1 VFFQRI
7 LVLVALFAA
16 AAGCTP
22 ENNPPQTAAAG
33 AGPGAAIVRS
43 PPLPPAV
50 EKQVGAVL
58 PSPALQ
64 ELIDRVGQRVVRQ
77 AVIPGNYNFYVLD
90 DPEPNAHA
98 LGSNYIFVTR
108 GLLALLDDE
117 AELAAAIG
125 HEIGHITLHHGAQ
138 RARERQAVLDA
149 AVKAAKTSGS
159 VVVGRS
165 VARDGLMALRRYSR
179 EQELEADHA
188 GLEYIVKAGYR
199 GDAMSTLIEKLRREA
214 QLQDRV
220 LGPAAASSGPPNA
233 MSTHPEPDDRL
244 AALQTEALTHR
255 PGDTDRA
262 DLLAL
267 IDGLS
272 VDDRPEEGYVRGL
285 SFVHPIMKLTFRAPS
300 GFVLFNDHDGVLGV
314 GRDRSV
320 LYFSCTTERIA
331 GRLDDW
337 MRNKLD
343 PTPTDIQTT
352 TIGGQEAAIG
362 AKPRG
367 ADTGLSQIRHVIVR
381 NGPGICFF
389 NLFADGPDR
398 DRRIE
403 EMVAAARTYRFL
415 SEAEAAALQPLRL
428 RVIQRG
434 TETAAGLARRMPYLD
449 FKLERLL
456 VLNGV
461 DDAAD
466 LAKRTDVKIVE
477 P

>member
-1 VFFQRI
+1 
-7 LVLVALFAA
+7 
-16 AAGCTP
+16 
-22 ENNPPQTAAAG
+22 
-33 AGPGAAIVRS
+33 
-43 PPLPPAV
+43 
-50 EKQVGAVL
+50 
-58 PSPALQ
+58 
-64 ELIDRVGQRVVRQ
+64 
-77 AVIPGNYNFYVLD
+77 
-90 DPEPNAHA
+90 
-98 LGSNYIFVTR
+98 
-108 GLLALLDDE
+108 
-117 AELAAAIG
+117 
-125 HEIGHITLHHGAQ
+125 
-138 RARERQAVLDA
+138 
-149 AVKAAKTSGS
+149 
-159 VVVGRS
+159 
-165 VARDGLMALRRYSR
+165 
-179 EQELEADHA
+179 
-188 GLEYIVKAGYR
+188 
-199 GDAMSTLIEKLRREA
+199 MSTLIEKLRREA
-214 QLQDRV
+214 QLQNRV

-244 AALQTEALTHR
+244 AALQTEELTRR

-272 VDDRPEEGYVRGL
+272 VDDRPEEGFVRGL

-403 EMVAAARTYRFL
+403 EMVAAARTYRSL
-415 SEAEAAALQPLRL
+415 SDAEAAALQPLRL
-428 RVIQRG
+428 HVIQRG
-434 TETAAGLARRMPYLD
+434 TETAPGLARRMPYSD

-456 VLNGV
+456 TLNGV

-466 LAKRTDVKIVE
+466 LAKRSEVKIVE